1 MQKSI
6 MSAMRRAKSAIVI
19 FSATGVI
26 FSVNWYDLMSVP
38 LGGVA

>member
-1 MQKSI
+1 VI
-6 MSAMRRAKSAIVI
+6 NNLVAVARRAKSAIVI